1 MIFVNIKK
9 IIMATTRE
17 EKVKEAAKSMVK
29 GKMELIEKVLLK
41 SEEAALEIMFDLTA
55 ENVELTK
62 RVEELEEQLTKL
74 RAVVGR
80 KADVK
85 GEA

>member
-29 GKMELIEKVLLK
+29 GKMDLIEKVLLK

-80 KADVK
+80 KADAK

>member
-80 KADVK
+80 KADAK